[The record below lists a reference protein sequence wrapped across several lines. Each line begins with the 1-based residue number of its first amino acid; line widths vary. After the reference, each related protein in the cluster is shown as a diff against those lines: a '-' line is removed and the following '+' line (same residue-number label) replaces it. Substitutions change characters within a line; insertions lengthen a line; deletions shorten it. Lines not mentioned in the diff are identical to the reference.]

1 MLTALAVLIGVAIVL
16 LGLLAIVR
24 KRFWP
29 VALIALILLGLGLM
43 QAEGSRPTARCGST
57 TCPRD

>member
-1 MLTALAVLIGVAIVL
+1 MLTVLAVLIGVAIVL
-16 LGLLAIVR
+16 LGLLATVR

-29 VALIALILLGLGLM
+29 VALIALILLGLGVM
-43 QAEGSRPTARCGST
+43 QAEGSGPIAWCGST